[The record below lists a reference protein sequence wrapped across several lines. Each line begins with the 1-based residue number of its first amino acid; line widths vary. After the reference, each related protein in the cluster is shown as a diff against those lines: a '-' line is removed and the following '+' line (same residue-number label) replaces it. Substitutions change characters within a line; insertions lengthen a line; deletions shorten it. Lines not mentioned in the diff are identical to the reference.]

1 MRMLDTLGLTSER
14 TVSLV
19 TDSVWE
25 SLTPVLQKWPGHV
38 TAAVAYVGYTGDVQL
53 PLTSGSTLIV
63 DASEHA
69 VDAHMTNPHTLLRWY
84 RAGVSIYSLPHLHA
98 KMILAQSDSGPEPFL
113 VVGSADA
120 TQHSAS
126 ILHEAAL
133 VTDSTELVEQARAT
147 FAGWKTSATKLG
159 SAALT
164 RLCARYDGTTV
175 PVEADSANTDTTNGD
190 VSTAVTEV
198 DGTTEADDIAETMD
212 TDVTRPASSEVSS
225 ADTGSADVAS
235 TGDDAIDV
243 DPVRASSTADDP
255 SDAGRIAYQR
265 PQRVYLAAVRAN
277 TDIPDD
283 AIDHAEALAL
293 ELGVEEGSG
302 LTVEVFRQNV
312 DSGLE
317 PLYSEGVHIVPI
329 HTTTKRGNPSSKS
342 VLGTPGRVIG
352 RWIDSDPDTR
362 YYFILR
368 QTSSEVVLYADAKYA
383 LREGGVTA
391 ELDMGYLR
399 RSVIDAL
406 VGLWTGLTWTTS

>member
-1 MRMLDTLGLTSER
+1 MRTLDTLGLTSER

-25 SLTPVLQKWPGHV
+25 SLTPVLQKWPGRV

-53 PLTSGSTLIV
+53 PLTAGSTLIV

-98 KMILAQSDSGPEPFL
+98 KMLLAESDSGQEPFL

-133 VTDSTELVEQARAT
+133 VTDSTELVEQARTT
-147 FAGWKTSATKLG
+147 FAEWKSSATKVG

-164 RLCARYDGTTV
+164 RLCARYDGTSV
-175 PVEADSANTDTTNGD
+175 PVEADADDDSTAIADDNDLTAAADASETVNTDPAD
-190 VSTAVTEV
+190 ATATE
-198 DGTTEADDIAETMD
+198 DE
-212 TDVTRPASSEVSS
+212 S
-225 ADTGSADVAS
+225 ADTEKVGAAS
-235 TGDDAIDV
+235 TGDDSIDPEQV
-243 DPVRASSTADDP
+243 GVTSTVAEP
-255 SDAGRIAYQR
+255 SDAGSIAYQR

-277 TDIPDD
+277 LEIPDD
-283 AIDHAEALAL
+283 AIDHAEVLAM
-293 ELGVEEGSG
+293 ELGVDDGSG

-317 PLYSEGVHIVPI
+317 PLYSEGVHILPI
-329 HTTTKRGNPSSKS
+329 RTTTKRGNPSSKS

-406 VGLWTGLTWTTS
+406 IGLWPGLRWTTP